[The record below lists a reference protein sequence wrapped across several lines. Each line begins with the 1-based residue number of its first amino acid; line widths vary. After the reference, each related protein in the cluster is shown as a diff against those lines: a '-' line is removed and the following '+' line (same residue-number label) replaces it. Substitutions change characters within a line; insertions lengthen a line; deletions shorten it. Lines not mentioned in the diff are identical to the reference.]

1 METSRLTK
9 LTIQASVCL
18 GRQRITLKDLCQLK
32 PGAIL
37 SFDEPCGD
45 AELTVNGLALG
56 TGEAVSR
63 SGQLGFRVNRIV
75 AKAE

>member
-18 GRQRITLKDLCQLK
+18 GKQRIKLKDLCRLK
-32 PGAIL
+32 PGEII

-45 AELTVNGLALG
+45 VELTVNGCALG

-63 SGQLGFRVNRIV
+63 GSQIGFRVNRIV
-75 AKAE
+75 GQSE